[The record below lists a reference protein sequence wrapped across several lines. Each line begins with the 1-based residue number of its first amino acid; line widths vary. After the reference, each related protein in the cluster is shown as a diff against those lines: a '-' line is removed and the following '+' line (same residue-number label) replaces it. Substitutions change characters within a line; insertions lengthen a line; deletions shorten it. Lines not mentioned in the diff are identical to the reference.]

1 MATDSAAFRERYGPW
16 ALVTGAASGLGKE
29 FTRQLAERKLNIVA
43 VDVQERALYDQVAS
57 LREHYGVEARALVV
71 DLAGPE
77 VLATIAQETSDL
89 EVGLVANVAGLAH
102 VGPFLDTPLAVLQRQ
117 LAVNCQTP
125 LVLAYH
131 FGQLMR
137 TRRRGGLIFI
147 SSASAYQGT
156 ALVAHYAATKAYNLI
171 LAEGIWDELRACGV
185 DVLGF
190 SPGATNTPGFH
201 SANPQ
206 YKAVSNMPYME
217 PEPTVAEAL
226 AALGKYPSKIAGRA
240 NRLAALLTSRALP
253 RKRAIRLFGENMRKL
268 YPHIPLK

>member
-1 MATDSAAFRERYGPW
+1 MAADTVFYERYGPW

-29 FTRQLAERKLNIVA
+29 FTRQLAAHKLNILA
-43 VDVQERALYDQVAS
+43 VDIQQEALNAQVTS
-57 LREHYGVEARALVV
+57 LREHYGVEARALLV
-71 DLAGPE
+71 DLAGPD
-77 VLATIAQETSDL
+77 VLATIAQETADL
-89 EVGLVANVAGLAH
+89 EVGLVANVAALAH

-117 LAVNCQTP
+117 IVLNCQTP
-125 LVLAYH
+125 LTLAYH

-137 TRRRGGLIFI
+137 ARRRGGLLFL

-171 LAEGIWDELRACGV
+171 LAEGIWDELRAFGV
-185 DVLGF
+185 DVLAL

-206 YKAVSNMPYME
+206 YKAVSMPYME

-226 AALGKYPSKIAGRA
+226 AALGKRPSRVAGRA
-240 NRLAALLTSRALP
+240 NRFAAFLTSRVLS
-253 RKRAIRLFGENMRKL
+253 RERAIRLFGENMRKL

>member
-1 MATDSAAFRERYGPW
+1 MATDSVTFCERYGPW
-16 ALVTGAASGLGKE
+16 ALITGAASGLGKE
-29 FTRQLAERKLNIVA
+29 FTRQLAVRKLNILA
-43 VDVQERALYDQVAS
+43 VDIQEGALREQVAY

-71 DLAGPE
+71 DLAGPD
-77 VLATIAQETSDL
+77 VLAAIAQETADL
-89 EVGLVANVAGLAH
+89 EVGLVANVAGLAQ

-117 LAVNCQTP
+117 LAVNCQAP

-137 TRRRGGLIFI
+137 VRRRGGLLFTA
-147 SSASAYQGT
+147 SASAYQGT

-171 LAEGIWDELRACGV
+171 LAEGIWDELRASGV

-217 PEPTVAEAL
+217 PEATVAEAL
-226 AALGKYPSKIAGRA
+226 AALGKCPSRIAGRA
-240 NRLAALLTSRALP
+240 NRFAALLTTRAMS

-268 YPHIPLK
+268 YPHIPLQ